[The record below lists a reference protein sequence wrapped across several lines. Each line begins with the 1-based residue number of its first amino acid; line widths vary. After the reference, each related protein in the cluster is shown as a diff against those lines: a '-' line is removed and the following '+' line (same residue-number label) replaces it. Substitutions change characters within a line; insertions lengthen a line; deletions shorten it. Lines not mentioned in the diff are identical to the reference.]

1 VLRIRRIY
9 GIELLRRWPEAEVED
24 VAVAAV
30 VVSMFDRW
38 CREYDEAKMRNG
50 WWMKTEIGFREN
62 GRRSVG
68 EEVTGAF
75 FFVLLFI
82 YLFFVIFFFFFS
94 VFF

>member
-1 VLRIRRIY
+1 
-9 GIELLRRWPEAEVED
+9 VED

-75 FFVLLFI
+75 FLFNFRRSEPEGNVL
-82 YLFFVIFFFFFS
+82 VQDR
-94 VFF
+94 V